1 MYLDPFTWV
10 EADVGDQ
17 LDLPLKGYF
26 LMYAINWSIPMVG
39 FLVQPPR
46 CMERELPKVFLKYN
60 ICYLNLNIF
69 VSTAGVRFEI
79 YLRFALQKN

>member
-1 MYLDPFTWV
+1 
-10 EADVGDQ
+10 
-17 LDLPLKGYF
+17 
-26 LMYAINWSIPMVG
+26 MVG

-46 CMERELPKVFLKYN
+46 CMERELSKVLLKYN

-69 VSTAGVRFEI
+69 ASTAGVRFFTSFEI